1 MRAVRP
7 LDHLLSPLLA
17 VMILAGG
24 AEVARAQGDS
34 KAPAPDPAPAA
45 PPTSGPSREKVL
57 KLGYDAYVGGLNIF
71 AFTIDFAL
79 GGESYSILGK
89 GESRGIARLFWR
101 WSTRLAAGGNLDAE
115 GVRPQLYNV
124 DTFST
129 RRNLS
134 MQLSF
139 DENGKYTIRRTPPD
153 TAHRAA
159 KRKLPAT
166 VPETSIDPL
175 SLSFRIARSV
185 ADGRGCNGTHFI
197 FDGNR
202 RYDLMFSDLGVSK
215 LPYTPYSVFS
225 GDARRCQFD
234 MKRISGFR
242 EPREFIRFWDEDNLD
257 PPRIW
262 LARVVPEMPPV
273 PVRLEGDL
281 NMGGIR
287 IYLVWAEFAGKPVFS
302 NGVKPDVRVARS
314 P

>member
-1 MRAVRP
+1 
-7 LDHLLSPLLA
+7 
-17 VMILAGG
+17 MILTGG
-24 AEVARAQGDS
+24 AHVARAQGES
-34 KAPAPDPAPAA
+34 SASVPVPDPSLAPSANG
-45 PPTSGPSREKVL
+45 GPSRERVL
-57 KLGYDAYVGGLNIF
+57 KLGYDAYVGGLHFF

-79 GGESYSILGK
+79 GNESYSILGQ

-101 WSTRLAAGGNLDAE
+101 WSTRLAAGGNLDTE

-124 DTFST
+124 DTFF
-129 RRNLS
+129 RQRNLS

-139 DENGKYTIRRTPPD
+139 DENGRYAIRRTPPD
-153 TAHRAA
+153 TPHRAA

-185 ADGRGCNGTHFI
+185 AEGRGCNGTHFI

-215 LPYTPYSVFS
+215 LPYTPYSVYS
-225 GDARRCQFD
+225 GEARRCQFD

-242 EPREFIRFWDEDNLD
+242 EPRSYIRFWDEDNLD
-257 PPRIW
+257 PPQIF
-262 LARVVPEMPPV
+262 LARVVPQMPPV

-281 NMGGIR
+281 NMGGLR
-287 IYLVWAEFAGKPVFS
+287 IYLVWAEYAGTPVFP
-302 NGVKPDVRVARS
+302 NGVKPDVRVARN